1 MTESMEKRKANTG
14 QPAGVKP
21 RRPGQPTKFR
31 PEYVDIAYRFCLL
44 KATDRQLAELF
55 KVSSKT
61 INKWKKLFPEF
72 GEALRSGK
80 ILADTDISKSLY
92 HRANGF
98 VHKSVN
104 IRVVKNETVRTTKV
118 RYYPPN
124 VKSIMFWLRNRQPDK
139 WREINKTKAGPD
151 AKAGLD
157 AEAVEMILSALPPEI
172 ARTVRL
178 KLMKTEDKPA
188 V

>member
-1 MTESMEKRKANTG
+1 MTESMENRKAVAE
-14 QPAGVKP
+14 QPAEVKP

-72 GEALRSGK
+72 GEALRTGK
-80 ILADTDISKSLY
+80 VTADTDISKSLY
-92 HRANGF
+92 HRAKGF
-98 VHKSVN
+98 EHRSVDVRLVN
-104 IRVVKNETVRTTKV
+104 NEMVRTTKV
-118 RYYPPN
+118 RYFPPN
-124 VKSIMFWLRNRQPDK
+124 VRSIMFWLRNRQPDK
-139 WREINKTKAGPD
+139 WREKNKTQ
-151 AKAGLD
+151 AGLD

-172 ARTVRL
+172 ARAVWR
-178 KLMKTEDKPA
+178 KLMKTEEKPS
-188 V
+188 